1 MPVKVMKRNGLF
13 RVVESDGR
21 LARSPKGR
29 PVDGGG
35 HDSQSQATAQA
46 RAINSEGDE

>member
-13 RVVESDGR
+13 RVVEADGK
-21 LARSPKGR
+21 LARSSKGN

-35 HDSQSQATAQA
+35 HDSQSQAAAQA
-46 RAINSEGDE
+46 RAINMKDEE